1 VNYSSRLLEN
11 AVNELARLPGIGRK
25 TALRLAL
32 HLLRQDT
39 QQVEAFSQAI
49 LVMRNDIKRCR
60 NCHNISDN
68 DICDICA
75 NPKRD
80 LSIICVV
87 QDIRDVMAIEN
98 TGQYNGLY
106 HVLGGII
113 SPMDGIGPEDL
124 TIESLV
130 VKVNEGNTREV
141 IFALPTTIEGDTT
154 NYYLSK
160 KLAGFSVVL
169 SAIARGIA
177 IGDDI
182 EYADEI
188 TLGRSIVNRIP
199 FSSKGGTAKS

>member
-1 VNYSSRLLEN
+1 LY
-11 AVNELARLPGIGRK
+11 
-25 TALRLAL
+25 
-32 HLLRQDT
+32 LLRQDT
-39 QQVEAFSQAI
+39 QQVDVFSQAI
-49 LVMRNDIKRCR
+49 LTMRNELKRCKI
-60 NCHNISDN
+60 CHNISDN
-68 DICDICA
+68 EICDICS
-75 NPKRD
+75 NLKRD
-80 LSIICVV
+80 HSITCVV

-113 SPMDGIGPEDL
+113 SPMDGVGPEDL
-124 TIESLV
+124 TIESLIR
-130 VKVNEGNTREV
+130 KVAEGQIKEV

-160 KLAGFSVVL
+160 RLTDLPVAL
-169 SAIARGIA
+169 STIARGIA

-199 FSSKGGTAKS
+199 FNVKG